1 MENSDII
8 IERIRQSE
16 LLKTPKFFQQF
27 VDAYIV
33 PTSEIEN
40 SFKVDNKKTFREFK
54 PNILNKLFPIAF
66 LTGIFSITLIFILKE
81 PYSEIPGKI
90 LMFSQLIGVGIFMSY
105 TVLNKK
111 VNYKIHLDKNEI
123 RIRDKTFKWID
134 IYETA
139 IFYSKGNMRTTE
151 YLLIVLNDPKKKL
164 RNV

>member
-54 PNILNKLFPIAF
+54 PNILNKLFPIA
-66 LTGIFSITLIFILKE
+66 
-81 PYSEIPGKI
+81 
-90 LMFSQLIGVGIFMSY
+90 
-105 TVLNKK
+105 
-111 VNYKIHLDKNEI
+111 
-123 RIRDKTFKWID
+123 
-134 IYETA
+134 
-139 IFYSKGNMRTTE
+139 
-151 YLLIVLNDPKKKL
+151 
-164 RNV
+164 